1 MEMTLRWFGEG
12 VDSVSLE
19 QIRQIPGVKGVIT
32 TLYDIPA
39 GEEWPMERILQM
51 KEQVEAKGLKVMGI
65 ESVNIHDAIKV
76 GTPDREKYIANYIT
90 TLERLGK
97 ADIHVV
103 CYNFMPVFDWTR
115 SDLAKRS
122 TRLIRKICLSLWAR
136 SPMDLSFQAGS
147 RSVWQELK
155 SCLKCTRT

>member
-1 MEMTLRWFGEG
+1 
-12 VDSVSLE
+12 
-19 QIRQIPGVKGVIT
+19 
-32 TLYDIPA
+32 
-39 GEEWPMERILQM
+39 
-51 KEQVEAKGLKVMGI
+51 MGI

-115 SDLAKRS
+115 SDLAKVRPDGATVLAYDRERES